1 MGNRIIY
8 CSDDEVDYFMQ
19 NPKLPIFSRSTK
31 RKSAEELMSVL
42 LNSPNPQKLCSAQPL
57 SVQEN
62 ATFLVNCSKLE
73 SCKDLSSDDNGA
85 WEATGKPC
93 TWFKILFDN
102 KQVSKIHR
110 LEKKPAVKSSR
121 VFSLYRYYS
130 RHSSSRDFKR
140 MIATVYGKQII
151 HVTVYCT
158 FYHRP

>member
-1 MGNRIIY
+1 MIY
-8 CSDDEVDYFMQ
+8 SSDDEVEYFMQ
-19 NPKLPIFSRSTK
+19 NPKLPIFSHSTK
-31 RKSAEELMSVL
+31 RISAEELISVL

-62 ATFLVNCSKLE
+62 ATFLVNCSELE
-73 SCKDLSSDDNGA
+73 SYKDLSSDDNGA

-110 LEKKPAVKSSR
+110 LEKKPAVKSSK

-130 RHSSSRDFKR
+130 RHASSRDFKR
-140 MIATVYGKQII
+140 MIATVRGKQII
-151 HVTVYCT
+151 NVTIFIA